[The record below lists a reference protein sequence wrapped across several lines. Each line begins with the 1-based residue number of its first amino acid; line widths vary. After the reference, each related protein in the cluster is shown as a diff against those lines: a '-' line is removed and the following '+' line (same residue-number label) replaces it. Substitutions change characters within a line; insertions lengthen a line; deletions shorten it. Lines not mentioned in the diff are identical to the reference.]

1 MSDYRELIK
10 LLKGHKV
17 YLQTHNYPDPDA
29 LASAMGLKSFLS
41 NFDIETVICHRGMI
55 EKNNT
60 KKMCA
65 MFSIESYDDSMLTDM
80 TEEDYIVTIDGQKH
94 NSNFVDLIGDEVACI
109 DHHPTVIECEYKY
122 KDVRIC
128 GACSSIIASYFKK
141 SGIIPDENTATALL
155 YGLKMD
161 TDGFYRGVTSF
172 DIEMYKFLFKYANN
186 DMISHL
192 LNSTMEI
199 DDLHAYGEAIKNI
212 KIYDNVGI
220 AKINF
225 ECPDALIAM
234 VSDFILCLD
243 VVEFAVIYA
252 KRSGGYKFSVRS
264 ETSYLDSGKII
275 CKALEGIGSGG
286 GHLTMAG
293 GYSDAESVK
302 KYGNRYD
309 SEIVSRFLDVIS
321 SFKSDEHI
329 FIHT

>member
-1 MSDYRELIK
+1 MADYHKLIE

-17 YLQTHNYPDPDA
+17 YLQTHNFPDPDA
-29 LASAMGLKSFLS
+29 LASAFGLKMFLKE
-41 NFDIETVICHRGMI
+41 FDIDTIICHRGMI

-60 KKMCA
+60 KRMCDL
-65 MFSIESYDDSMLTDM
+65 FSIETTNDGMLVEM
-80 TEEDYIVTIDGQKH
+80 KPEDYIVTIDGQKY
-94 NSNFVDLIGDEVACI
+94 NSNFVDLPGDEVACI
-109 DHHPTVIECEYKY
+109 DHHPTMIECEYKY

-128 GACSSIIASYFKK
+128 GACSSIIADYFKQ
-141 SGIIPDENTATALL
+141 SGIVPDENTATALL

-161 TDGFYRGVTSF
+161 TDAFNRGVTTF
-172 DIEMYKFLFKYANN
+172 DIEMYDFLFKYSNN
-186 DMISHL
+186 EKIAHL

-220 AKINF
+220 AKMNF

-252 KRSGGYKFSVRS
+252 TRKGGYKFSVRS
-264 ETSYLDSGKII
+264 ETSYLDAGKII
-275 CKALEGIGSGG
+275 NKALEGIGSGG

-302 KYGNRYD
+302 LYGDRFD
-309 SEIVSRFLDVIS
+309 SEIISRFLEVINS
-321 SFKSDEHI
+321 CK
-329 FIHT
+329 